1 MKLKVLFGKSYYL
14 RNFIKKLEEKRT
26 LTKIKK
32 LSDKQKDLLLIKA
45 ITEFGDLAIY
55 KVVNGSHGLTLHAY
69 ADSPKDATLLR
80 RMNIE
85 VEKLSWKT
93 STRKTPVKIS
103 SPENYL
109 QYKVLWIELPV

>member
-80 RMNIE
+80 RMIPLWWNGLFTMVIYIN
-85 VEKLSWKT
+85 
-93 STRKTPVKIS
+93 TPD
-103 SPENYL
+103 E
-109 QYKVLWIELPV
+109 EE